1 MADQKLS
8 ELTSVSGAAA
18 SDTLYLV
25 KDGASS
31 KITFANLLAT
41 VPTPVAF
48 TDKVTIGD
56 VDTMTSLGSVS
67 ITTNVTYLNNL
78 SSGGT
83 LSIGTGTEGQIK
95 IIIMTSNTGG
105 YTVDLD
111 DSDVQHDLI
120 RFTEAGHTATLL
132 CANGKWFMIGGTA
145 TVTN

>member
-56 VDTMTSLGSVS
+56 ADTMTSLGSVS

-78 SSGGT
+78 PSSGS

-95 IIIMTSNTGG
+95 IIVMISNTGG
-105 YTVDLD
+105 YTIDLD

-132 CANGKWFMIGGTA
+132 CANSKWFMIGGTA

>member
-56 VDTMTSLGSVS
+56 ADTMTSLGSVS

-78 SSGGT
+78 PSGGS

-95 IIIMTSNTGG
+95 IIVMISNTGG
-105 YTVDLD
+105 YTIDLD

-132 CANGKWFMIGGTA
+132 CANSKWFMIGGTA

>member
-56 VDTMTSLGSVS
+56 ADTMTSLGSVS

-78 SSGGT
+78 PSGGS

-95 IIIMTSNTGG
+95 IIIMISNTGG
-105 YTVDLD
+105 YTIDLD

-132 CANGKWFMIGGTA
+132 CANSKWFMIGGTA

>member
-18 SDTLYLV
+18 SDTLYIV
-25 KDGASS
+25 KDSASS
-31 KITFANLLAT
+31 KITFANLVAT
-41 VPTPVAF
+41 IPTPVAF

-56 VDTMTSLGSVS
+56 IETLTSPGSVG
-67 ITTNVTYLNNL
+67 ITTNITYLNNF
-78 SSGGT
+78 SSGGN

-105 YTVDLD
+105 FTVDLD

-132 CANGKWFMIGGTA
+132 CANSKGFMIGGTA

>member
-31 KITFANLLAT
+31 RITFANLLAT

-56 VDTMTSLGSVS
+56 VDTMTSAGSVS
-67 ITTNVTYLNNL
+67 ITTNVTYLSDFPSN
-78 SSGGT
+78 GV
-83 LSIGTGTEGQIK
+83 LSIGAGTEGQIK
-95 IIIMTSNTGG
+95 IIVMISNTGG
-105 YTVDLD
+105 FAIDLD

-132 CANGKWFMIGGTA
+132 CANSKWFMIGGTA